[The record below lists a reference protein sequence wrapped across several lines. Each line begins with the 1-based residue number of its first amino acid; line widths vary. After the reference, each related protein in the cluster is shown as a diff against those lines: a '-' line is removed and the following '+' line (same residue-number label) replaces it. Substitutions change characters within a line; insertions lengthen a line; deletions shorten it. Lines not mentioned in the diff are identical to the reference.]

1 MYECVRGRIMGT
13 TQPPARRIAGSAQRA
28 SPRRQQAAPP
38 VPKSLLD
45 TLSKW
50 KWSA

>member
-1 MYECVRGRIMGT
+1 VYECVRAQIMGT
-13 TQPPARRIAGSAQRA
+13 PSARAAHRAQR
-28 SPRRQQAAPP
+28 SPKPAHGAPP

-45 TLSKW
+45 SLSKW